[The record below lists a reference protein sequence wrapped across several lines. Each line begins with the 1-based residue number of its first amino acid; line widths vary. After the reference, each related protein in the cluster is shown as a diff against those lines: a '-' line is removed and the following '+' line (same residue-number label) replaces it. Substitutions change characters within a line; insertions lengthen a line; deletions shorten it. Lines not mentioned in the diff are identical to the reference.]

1 MVDIVLLQTVSIA
14 IASAGVFVAAIYY
27 ILQIRHQTKL
37 RQTDVIIRLCSF
49 ASSKEFLDAWET
61 LRGREI
67 KSVDNYMKKYGSLTE
82 VNQVIGVSEELGMLL
97 KRRLIDLD
105 LIDDL
110 MGRHA
115 VIVTFEKMEPFN
127 EKFRKELREG
137 EMTSFEYL
145 YNEIKKME
153 QAPKQT

>member
-1 MVDIVLLQTVSIA
+1 MYTTKKEVSRVVDIQTVSIA

-49 ASSKEFLDAWET
+49 ASSKEFLDAWEI
-61 LRGREI
+61 LRDREI
-67 KSVDNYMKKYGSLTE
+67 KSVDDYRKRYGSLTE
-82 VNQVIGVSEELGMLL
+82 VNQVVGVFEELGMLL

-110 MGRHA
+110 MGSHA
-115 VIVTFEKMEPFN
+115 VMVTFEKMGHSMKNSAESLEQ
-127 EKFRKELREG
+127 EK
-137 EMTSFEYL
+137 
-145 YNEIKKME
+145 
-153 QAPKQT
+153 